1 MGIPILILGRSGT
14 GKTSS
19 LRNFKCNDIEL
30 INVSGKPAPFK
41 NDFQPINTNSYKD
54 ILNII
59 HATKRKIII
68 IDDSQYLM
76 AFELFE
82 TREKKGY
89 DRFENISYNFVNL
102 IKTIITKTPKDT
114 LVYLLHHTD
123 TDETGQVKA
132 KTVGKMI
139 DNHIT
144 LEGLFNIVLL
154 SNKSNDTYTFFTKNS
169 GQDIVKSPFDMFERE
184 EIDNDLKFVD
194 DVIREYYNLTPNNK
208 KEN

>member
-1 MGIPILILGRSGT
+1 MGIPILILGKSGT

-19 LRNFKCNDIEL
+19 LRNFKGNDIEL

-59 HATKRKIII
+59 VTTQRKIII

-114 LVYLLHHTD
+114 IVYLLHHTD

-132 KTVGKMI
+132 KTIGKMI

-154 SNKSNDTYTFFTKNS
+154 SNKSNDKYTFFTKNS
-169 GQDIVKSPFDMFERE
+169 GQDIVKSPFDMFEKE
-184 EIDNDLKFVD
+184 EINNDLKFVD
-194 DVIREYYNLTPNNK
+194 DIVRDYYNLTPSNK